1 MEEGVMVQDS
11 AHTYKII
18 ELVGSSPDG
27 IEPAVQNAIAK
38 ASETLRSLDW
48 FEVREIR
55 GRVEGGSVGWYQVKL
70 GVGFRV
76 EDGGQMQV

>member
-1 MEEGVMVQDS
+1 MAEHRD
-11 AHTYKII
+11 HTYKIV

-27 IEPAVQNAIAK
+27 VDQAIRNAIERAG
-38 ASETLRSLDW
+38 ETLRNLDW

-55 GRVEGGSVGWYQVKL
+55 GAMHEGEIGWFQVKL

-76 EDGGQMQV
+76 LDPADLEKE